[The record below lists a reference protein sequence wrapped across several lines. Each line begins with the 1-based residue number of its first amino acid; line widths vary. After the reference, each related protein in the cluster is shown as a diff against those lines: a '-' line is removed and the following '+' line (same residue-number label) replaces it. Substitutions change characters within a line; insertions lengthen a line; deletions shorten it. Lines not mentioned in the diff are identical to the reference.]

1 MAGNSFLTHHWLS
14 VLNPGGDFTL
24 GHRAGAGDRENHHDD
39 RETFHE
45 ALDHWM
51 KLEEEIEKYTSTKKQ
66 GKQPSN
72 KRQKQERTSR
82 SSIFSNRS
90 GKGSDAG
97 GRPSVYSIKGKQKR
111 DIV

>member
-1 MAGNSFLTHHWLS
+1 VNEHKEVISTIDSTRDEITQLQEDIQQTEQ
-14 VLNPGGDFTL
+14 
-24 GHRAGAGDRENHHDD
+24 RRRE
-39 RETFHE
+39 
-45 ALDHWM
+45 LDM
-51 KLEEEIEKYTSTKKQ
+51 EKKKLEEEIEKYTSTKKQ

-97 GRPSVYSIKGKQKR
+97 GRPSAYSIKGKQKR
-111 DIV
+111 DIVQEVKTA